1 MFLSVAKS
9 IFNIDNVGNRWGVRI
24 LYMITVILNAAIHF
38 NPWADTDFTPLQS
51 WVLEVYSMTEVD
63 PDKADMLLNN
73 IPISPGNLIY
83 LLSSVIVVII
93 LLASAYIYAAVF
105 VREFRKEKIASVED
119 PDPEVVNYA
128 VSHIPD
134 KPIKIPELIGRVV
147 LLLLISIVIAIP
159 ILSVTMY
166 FLFLALIGLPFVFT
180 IPVAYLSGDKGLFA
194 SIPYA
199 VKISRKYYFI
209 NMRSI
214 ALVFLAALAVDFAVP
229 LLANVS
235 LTAFYILDAALTTWL
250 WLSFARLAAIAY
262 CTMKDF
268 PIKGGNRPLAI

>member
-24 LYMITVILNAAIHF
+24 LYLITVVLNAAIHF
-38 NPWADTDFTPLQS
+38 NPWADTDFTPLQN
-51 WVLEVYSMTEVD
+51 WVMTVYDMNDYD
-63 PDKADMLLNN
+63 PERYNAIMSN
-73 IPISPGNLIY
+73 IPLSSGNIIY
-83 LLSSVIVVII
+83 LFSAVIGVII
-93 LLASAYIYAAVF
+93 LLASAYLYAAIF
-105 VREFRKEKIASVED
+105 VRNFRKEKIASIKD
-119 PDPEVVNYA
+119 PDPDVVNYA

-134 KPIKIPELIGRVV
+134 KPIKISVLVGRII
-147 LLLLISIVIAIP
+147 LLLIVSVIIAVPLLSI
-159 ILSVTMY
+159 TMY

-199 VKISRKYYFI
+199 VKISRRYYFI

-214 ALVFLAALAVDFAVP
+214 AMVLFAAIIVDFTVP

-235 LTAFYILDAALTTWL
+235 LTAFYIVDAAVTTWL
-250 WLSFARLAAIAY
+250 WLSFARLAALAY

-268 PIKGGNRPLAI
+268 PIKGNNRPFAI

>member
-9 IFNIDNVGNRWGVRI
+9 IFDIDNVGKRWGVRI
-24 LYMITVILNAAIHF
+24 LYLITVVLNM
-38 NPWADTDFTPLQS
+38 T
-51 WVLEVYSMTEVD
+51 VYDMNDYD
-63 PDKADMLLNN
+63 PERYNALMSN
-73 IPISPGNLIY
+73 IPLSTGNLIY
-83 LLSSVIVVII
+83 LFSAVIGVII
-93 LLASAYIYAAVF
+93 LLASAYLYAALF
-105 VREFRKEKIASVED
+105 VRNFRKEKLASIKD
-119 PDPEVVNYA
+119 PDPDVVNYA

-134 KPIKIPELIGRVV
+134 KPIKISTLIGRIV
-147 LLLLISIVIAIP
+147 LLLLVSIVIAVP
-159 ILSVTMY
+159 LLSITMY

-214 ALVFLAALAVDFAVP
+214 ALVLFAAIIVDFTVP
-229 LLANVS
+229 LLANIS
-235 LTAFYILDAALTTWL
+235 LTAFYIVDAAVTTWL
-250 WLSFARLAAIAY
+250 WLSFARLAALAY

-268 PIKGGNRPLAI
+268 PIKGNNRPFAI

>member
-1 MFLSVAKS
+1 
-9 IFNIDNVGNRWGVRI
+9 
-24 LYMITVILNAAIHF
+24 
-38 NPWADTDFTPLQS
+38 
-51 WVLEVYSMTEVD
+51 MTEVD

-73 IPISPGNLIY
+73 IPISTGNLIY

-235 LTAFYILDAALTTWL
+235 LTAFYIRDAALTTWL

>member
-9 IFNIDNVGNRWGVRI
+9 IFDIDNVGNRWGVRI
-24 LYMITVILNAAIHF
+24 LYLFTVVLNAAIHF
-38 NPWADTDFTPLQS
+38 NPWADTDFTPLQN
-51 WVLEVYSMTEVD
+51 WVMAVYDMTDYD
-63 PDKADMLLNN
+63 PERYNALMNN
-73 IPISPGNLIY
+73 IPLSTGNLIY
-83 LLSSVIVVII
+83 LFSAIIGVII
-93 LLASAYIYAAVF
+93 LLASAYLYAAIF
-105 VREFRKEKIASVED
+105 VRQFRKEKIASISD
-119 PDPEVVNYA
+119 PNPDVVNYA

-134 KPIKIPELIGRVV
+134 KPIKISELIGRLV
-147 LLLLISIVIAIP
+147 LLLLISIVIAVP
-159 ILSVTMY
+159 LLSITMY

-214 ALVFLAALAVDFAVP
+214 AMVLFAAIIVDFTVP

-235 LTAFYILDAALTTWL
+235 LTAFYIVDAAVTTWL
-250 WLSFARLAAIAY
+250 WLSFARLAALAY

-268 PIKGGNRPLAI
+268 PIKGNNRPFAI

>member
-9 IFNIDNVGNRWGVRI
+9 IFDIDNVGNRWGVRI
-24 LYMITVILNAAIHF
+24 LYLVTVILNAAIHF
-38 NPWADTDFTPLQS
+38 NPWADTDFTPLQN
-51 WVLEVYSMTEVD
+51 WVMTVYDMTDYD
-63 PDKADMLLNN
+63 PERYNALMTN
-73 IPISPGNLIY
+73 IPLSTGNLIY
-83 LLSSVIVVII
+83 LFSSAIAVII

-105 VREFRKEKIASVED
+105 VRQFRKEKLAAIMD
-119 PDPEVVNYA
+119 PDPDVVNYA

-134 KPIKIPELIGRVV
+134 KPIKISKLVGRII
-147 LLLLISIVIAIP
+147 LLLLISIIISVP
-159 ILSVTMY
+159 LLSVTMY

-199 VKISRKYYFI
+199 VKISTRYYFI

-214 ALVFLAALAVDFAVP
+214 ALVLFAAIIVDFAVP
-229 LLANVS
+229 FLANIS
-235 LTAFYILDAALTTWL
+235 LTAFYIVDAALTTWL
-250 WLSFARLAAIAY
+250 WLSFARLAALAY

-268 PIKGGNRPLAI
+268 PIKGNNRPFAI

>member
-9 IFNIDNVGNRWGVRI
+9 IFDIDNVDNRWGVRI
-24 LYMITVILNAAIHF
+24 LYLFTVVLNAAIHF
-38 NPWADTDFTPLQS
+38 NPWADTDFTPLQN
-51 WVLEVYSMTEVD
+51 WVMAVYDMTDYD
-63 PDKADMLLNN
+63 PERYNALMNN
-73 IPISPGNLIY
+73 IPLSTGNLIY
-83 LLSSVIVVII
+83 LFSAIIGVII
-93 LLASAYIYAAVF
+93 LLASAYLYAAIF
-105 VREFRKEKIASVED
+105 VRQFRKEKIASISD
-119 PDPEVVNYA
+119 PDPDVVNYA

-134 KPIKIPELIGRVV
+134 KPIKISELIGRLV
-147 LLLLISIVIAIP
+147 LLLLISIVIAVP
-159 ILSVTMY
+159 LLSITMY

-214 ALVFLAALAVDFAVP
+214 AMVLFAAIIVDFTVP

-235 LTAFYILDAALTTWL
+235 LTAFYIVDAAVTTWL
-250 WLSFARLAAIAY
+250 WLSFARLAALAY

-268 PIKGGNRPLAI
+268 PIKGNNRPFAI

>member
-9 IFNIDNVGNRWGVRI
+9 IFNIDNVGNRWGVRS

-73 IPISPGNLIY
+73 IPISTGNLIY